1 MDITINIEETA
12 AVLANREVY
21 LRERQ
26 AIVEHGTDYLQG
38 SPFKGGIFLEDEI
51 TYTPEAQKYF
61 DREYKLWYE
70 FLLEMKIAK
79 NE

>member
-12 AVLANREVY
+12 TILANRELH
-21 LRERQ
+21 LREAQ
-26 AIVEHGTDYLQG
+26 AIVEHGTNYLQG
-38 SPFKGGIFLEDEI
+38 SPFNNGIFLEDEVS
-51 TYTPEAQKYF
+51 YTPEAQKYF

-79 NE
+79 DE